1 MVVNFPLFVELLKQ
15 KQESGDLTLNK
26 VVSLRNTMSAI
37 ARPGCPVAMQQA
49 LGKMI
54 NEQLGQE
61 VVKFK

>member
-1 MVVNFPLFVELLKQ
+1 MVVDFPLFVELLKQ
-15 KQESGDLTLNK
+15 KQESGDMTLNK

-37 ARPGCPVAMQQA
+37 ARPGCPAPMQQA

-54 NEQLGQE
+54 NDQLGQE